1 MSENDIRRNG
11 EHYLDLTAYHA
22 IKNIERDKE
31 EMEFFRGDIFRGDI
45 FYIRKPNGA
54 GNKGKQPVVVV
65 TNDKINR
72 GQFIGVV
79 YLSLKKQSEHPWQTE
94 IVCGGIATADCAFVQ
109 SVSRDRF
116 ECFARQCTDDEVRR
130 IDDALIEGLGIG
142 LKEAIA
148 IGSGA
153 PDIDPAPI
161 ESPLTDPIVIAR
173 FQEMIVPLE
182 TERDLYK
189 KLYEDLIEK
198 ITR

>member
-11 EHYLDLTAYHA
+11 EHYLDLTAYEA
-22 IKNIERDKE
+22 IKNIERKKM
-31 EMEFFRGDIFRGDI
+31 EMDIFRGDI
-45 FYIRKPNGA
+45 FYIRKPTGT
-54 GNKGKQPVVVV
+54 GNTGKQPVVVV
-65 TNDKINR
+65 TNDTVNR

-109 SVSRDRF
+109 SVSRERF
-116 ECFARQCTDDEVRR
+116 EQFARQCTDEEMRR
-130 IDDALIEGLGIG
+130 IDDALIEGLGIVR
-142 LKEAIA
+142 KEVFVEC
-148 IGSGA
+148 SGT
-153 PDIDPAPI
+153 PDLDPAPV
-161 ESPLTDPIVIAR
+161 ESPLQDQGETAR
-173 FQEMIVPLE
+173 IQESILLLE

>member
-1 MSENDIRRNG
+1 MRDKDIRRNG

-22 IKNIERDKE
+22 IKNIEREKM
-31 EMEFFRGDIFRGDI
+31 EMDIFRGDI
-45 FYIRKPNGA
+45 FYIRKPTGT
-54 GNKGKQPVVVV
+54 GNTGKQPVVVV
-65 TNDKINR
+65 TNNTVNR

-116 ECFARQCTDDEVRR
+116 EQFSRQCTDEEMRR
-130 IDDALIEGLGIG
+130 IDDALIDGLGISPREM
-142 LKEAIA
+142 LV
-148 IGSGA
+148 IGSNA
-153 PDIDPAPI
+153 PAPVELPFKDQV
-161 ESPLTDPIVIAR
+161 ESVSI
-173 FQEMIVPLE
+173 QETILLLE

>member
-1 MSENDIRRNG
+1 MRDKDLLRNG

-22 IKNIERDKE
+22 IKNIEREKV
-31 EMEFFRGDIFRGDI
+31 EMDIFRGDI
-45 FYIRKPNGA
+45 FYIRKPTGT
-54 GNKGKQPVVVV
+54 GNTGKQPVVVV
-65 TNDKINR
+65 TNNTVNR

-79 YLSLKKQSEHPWQTE
+79 YLSLKKRSEHPWQTE

-116 ECFARQCTDDEVRR
+116 EHFARQCTDEEMRR
-130 IDDALIEGLGIG
+130 IDDALIDGLGISPREM
-142 LKEAIA
+142 LV
-148 IGSGA
+148 IGSNA
-153 PDIDPAPI
+153 PAPVELPFKDQV
-161 ESPLTDPIVIAR
+161 ESVSI
-173 FQEMIVPLE
+173 QETILLLE